1 METFI
6 GIMKGWSCDFE
17 KNIFKLKNDD
27 IVEET
32 RDEIDKDEVILDVD
46 VDVNVSLDVDVSPIF
61 FPKVEEN
68 KSWEIFVVYWLK
80 YWRVWLV

>member
-1 METFI
+1 
-6 GIMKGWSCDFE
+6 MKGWSCDFE

-68 KSWEIFVVYWLK
+68 KS
-80 YWRVWLV
+80 